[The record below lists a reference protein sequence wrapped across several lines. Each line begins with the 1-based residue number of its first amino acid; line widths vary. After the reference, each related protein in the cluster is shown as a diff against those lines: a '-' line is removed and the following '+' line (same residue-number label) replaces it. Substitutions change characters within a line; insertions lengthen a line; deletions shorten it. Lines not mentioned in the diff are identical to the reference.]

1 MMAYTMPIL
10 TGRNLWDTPGA
21 IFAFWTSNIG
31 MVAMTGAFAVAGIS
45 QVVLERRVG
54 LDFLVVQKEVQM
66 HFVGLI
72 LGASL
77 FTIGVMTFI
86 WIFFKHGLP
95 RNEAVAANFEEAIP
109 VGK

>member
-1 MMAYTMPIL
+1 
-10 TGRNLWDTPGA
+10 
-21 IFAFWTSNIG
+21 
-31 MVAMTGAFAVAGIS
+31 MTGAFAVAGIS

-72 LGASL
+72 LAASL
-77 FTIGVMTFI
+77 FSTGVIAFI

-95 RNEAVAANFEEAIP
+95 SKEALATNFEETASN
-109 VGK
+109 GK